1 MQIGQG
7 AGIVSITNHGLQHL
21 QYYWLLLNYRPIAS
35 EHWSPSNVAC
45 TNGWDDGEA
54 KPAVEW
60 THASAWQI
68 YSTDFD
74 PLSSAKCCKYRAT
87 SRGLVGMGMSMCE
100 VAQTFHRLKAPK
112 YFLVVLFAWL
122 WRMVVGSLLTSFLNS
137 GSFSSLSSIQL
148 SYPGKAHLQDTWG
161 QPATLTM
168 MGNSKPDWDLAP

>member
-1 MQIGQG
+1 MLLSK
-7 AGIVSITNHGLQHL
+7 VKSHGLRLISSSNQRNPAKL
-21 QYYWLLLNYRPIAS
+21 NRQAVTRCKSDKELELLASLTMASSTSNIIGSFLTTGLAS

-74 PLSSAKCCKYRAT
+74 PLSLAKCCKYRAT

-100 VAQTFHRLKAPK
+100 VAQTFHHLKAPNTSWW
-112 YFLVVLFAWL
+112 YC
-122 WRMVVGSLLTSFLNS
+122 LL
-137 GSFSSLSSIQL
+137 GCE
-148 SYPGKAHLQDTWG
+148 GW
-161 QPATLTM
+161 
-168 MGNSKPDWDLAP
+168 